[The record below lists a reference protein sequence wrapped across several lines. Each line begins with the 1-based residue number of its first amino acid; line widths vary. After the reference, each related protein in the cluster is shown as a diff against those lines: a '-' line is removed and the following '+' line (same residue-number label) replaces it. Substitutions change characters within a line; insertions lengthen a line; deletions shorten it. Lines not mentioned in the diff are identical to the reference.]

1 MVGDGRTFHS
11 IEWERARAT
20 KEESWLTNPSR
31 RVWRDQLIVSHGI
44 IKRKGLRFP
53 GTNSVDKTLKPP
65 ESTYRTTFLVLS
77 RIWYKICTRAWSP
90 FPLIIPRKTMQV
102 DRPEWTTLSE
112 LHEGA
117 HPPPLT
123 LNPQPSTL
131 NPQPSTLN
139 PPPSTLDREE
149 KSESYKRARATRK
162 GSPSTLGAISWE
174 RGTPVTPTLA
184 SSGRYWKSTSSHTRW
199 CSRAWKRAII
209 TLPAPPKAY
218 RGFRVSVWDSPKV
231 EREP

>member
-1 MVGDGRTFHS
+1 MTTPTPPPTLTLNPLLGAVVGDGRTFHS

-112 LHEGA
+112 LHEDA

-131 NPQPSTLN
+131 NPPLSTLN
-139 PPPSTLDREE
+139 PRPSILHPQHLIER
-149 KSESYKRARATRK
+149 KRARATK
-162 GSPSTLGAISWE
+162 
-174 RGTPVTPTLA
+174 
-184 SSGRYWKSTSSHTRW
+184 
-199 CSRAWKRAII
+199 
-209 TLPAPPKAY
+209 
-218 RGFRVSVWDSPKV
+218 
-231 EREP
+231 ERELHEKARPPPSGQFLGSEVPL